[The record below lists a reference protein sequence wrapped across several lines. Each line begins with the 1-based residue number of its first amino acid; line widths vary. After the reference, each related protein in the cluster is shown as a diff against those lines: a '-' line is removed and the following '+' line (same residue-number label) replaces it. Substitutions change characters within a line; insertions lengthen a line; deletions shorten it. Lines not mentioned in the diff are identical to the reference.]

1 MESDDFTRMKENT
14 DVSQRK
20 SRRTV
25 TAKSQVRLPVRRKSK
40 FGRIGYPSL
49 FWHRKLETTELSDK
63 SIFFDVNLARGKMR
77 RSFCSESAIWGS
89 CQVLMESD
97 DFTSMEGR
105 VRVAHWKRQPLLTA
119 EIAGSSPGIV
129 GKNIVGFVTRLYF
142 GTESQ

>member
-1 MESDDFTRMKENT
+1 MGWERLLRSS
-14 DVSQRK
+14 DVSGEVEGPK
-20 SRRTV
+20 TV
-25 TAKSQVRLPVRRKSK
+25 K
-40 FGRIGYPSL
+40 
-49 FWHRKLETTELSDK
+49 
-63 SIFFDVNLARGKMR
+63 
-77 RSFCSESAIWGS
+77 S